1 MGRKETGTDI
11 LGEMFFDRRQVM
23 ATFGTAD
30 IPKKCEQRMAPR
42 EL

>member
-1 MGRKETGTDI
+1 MGRKETGTDV
-11 LGEMFFDRRQVM
+11 LGEMFFDRRQV
-23 ATFGTAD
+23 ATFGTVE